1 MNTMSKE
8 ELRKLMKERRG
19 QAAPSDLARDSEIIF
34 RKIREMNAYLI
45 ASSIYCYV
53 DMANE
58 VQTKTFLAQAIAEG
72 KQVAVPRVEDDGMHF
87 YYIDSLRQIVTNSQ
101 GIPEPKPNTERADSA
116 NALVIVPGLAFD
128 TNCAR
133 IGYGKG
139 CYDRFLRE
147 EHTHMTVAVAFD
159 FQVFDAVP
167 QEADD
172 VRPMWLITES
182 RRFRRDENICL

>member
-58 VQTKTFLAQAIAEG
+58 VQTKSFLAQAIAEG

-87 YYIDSLRQIVTNSQ
+87 Y
-101 GIPEPKPNTERADSA
+101 
-116 NALVIVPGLAFD
+116 
-128 TNCAR
+128 
-133 IGYGKG
+133 
-139 CYDRFLRE
+139 
-147 EHTHMTVAVAFD
+147 
-159 FQVFDAVP
+159 
-167 QEADD
+167 
-172 VRPMWLITES
+172 
-182 RRFRRDENICL
+182 